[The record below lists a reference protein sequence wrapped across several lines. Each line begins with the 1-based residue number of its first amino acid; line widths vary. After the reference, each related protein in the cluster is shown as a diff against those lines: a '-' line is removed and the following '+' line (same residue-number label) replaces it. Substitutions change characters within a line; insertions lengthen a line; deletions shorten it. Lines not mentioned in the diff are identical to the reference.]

1 MKPYIS
7 QNAHQDNDRGRGMGR
22 GKGCLMQYMCF
33 SDFCMEILN
42 FMVSRLAFVLL
53 LKRSCC
59 LVIVQAVFVHQFVQF
74 ASTFVVFRPRGRHQK
89 PLLPEVVLPKTDI
102 AHFPTHVFSFLDFR
116 VRAFIYE
123 F

>member
-1 MKPYIS
+1 
-7 QNAHQDNDRGRGMGR
+7 MGR

-74 ASTFVVFRPRGRHQK
+74 ASTFVVFGLQGRNMAK
-89 PLLPEVVLPKTDI
+89 PKWSMALGGFAYL
-102 AHFPTHVFSFLDFR
+102 
-116 VRAFIYE
+116 
-123 F
+123 